1 MLEQYITK
9 VKRFSATI
17 NTNNPYFDF
26 VLSSK
31 IHEFMYDDIFLKNT
45 LFICENPIYDTD
57 EFCDLIIYLL
67 DSFKDNLNSK
77 TGLSL
82 GIHQE
87 NNELSKTQFLDNIKE
102 YKITDTLYK
111 KIEYFT
117 TDYSLKNVAS
127 IYTLKLVI
135 DIDIE

>member
-1 MLEQYITK
+1 MKIL
-9 VKRFSATI
+9 FTI
-17 NTNNPYFDF
+17 
-26 VLSSK
+26 S
-31 IHEFMYDDIFLKNT
+31 
-45 LFICENPIYDTD
+45 D

-87 NNELSKTQFLDNIKE
+87 NNFIIMEIIGDLKE

>member
-1 MLEQYITK
+1 MEI
-9 VKRFSATI
+9 I
-17 NTNNPYFDF
+17 G
-26 VLSSK
+26 
-31 IHEFMYDDIFLKNT
+31 
-45 LFICENPIYDTD
+45 
-57 EFCDLIIYLL
+57 DL
-67 DSFKDNLNSK
+67 
-77 TGLSL
+77 
-82 GIHQE
+82 
-87 NNELSKTQFLDNIKE
+87 KE